1 MLKDDL
7 TFNNYLCFVN
17 NFNGKSI
24 ILFDGVCNLCN
35 SSVNF
40 IIKHDKKEQFI
51 FASLQSDAAKEIL
64 LQFTTK
70 KINLDSILLVDGDK
84 IYEKSTA
91 VLLIFKQLNN
101 GFNLLYYFIIIP
113 NFMRDWVYNVIAKNR
128 YKWYGKKEKCMVP
141 TSETKNRFL

>member
-1 MLKDDL
+1 
-7 TFNNYLCFVN
+7 VN

-70 KINLDSILLVDGDK
+70 K
-84 IYEKSTA
+84 
-91 VLLIFKQLNN
+91 
-101 GFNLLYYFIIIP
+101 
-113 NFMRDWVYNVIAKNR
+113 KN
-128 YKWYGKKEKCMVP
+128 
-141 TSETKNRFL
+141 